1 MASPR
6 SSIGPQ
12 AQTIWRMLSDPA
24 VNTEFELLRALLA
37 RKSLAD
43 SRQRAAV
50 ATVLGIT
57 ETDVLAIQHLAW
69 AGTLTP
75 SQLSELLQLTS
86 GGTTALIQ
94 RLARH
99 DFVSRVPHPE
109 DRRSSLV
116 RLSPHGERR
125 AAELYAPLVS
135 ALDSAV
141 SSLAAD
147 ERSVVSRFLA
157 EIASIA
163 ETQARELVKSAERQ
177 RPQVPRVPVPGLW
190 A

>member
-1 MASPR
+1 
-6 SSIGPQ
+6 
-12 AQTIWRMLSDPA
+12 MLSDPME
-24 VNTEFELLRALLA
+24 NTELESLRAQLA

-43 SRQRAAV
+43 SRLRAA
-50 ATVLGIT
+50 AAAVLGLT

-75 SQLSELLQLTS
+75 SRLSELLQLTS

-94 RLARH
+94 RLARQG
-99 DFVSRVPHPE
+99 FISRAPHPE

-116 RLSPHGERR
+116 RLSPEGERR

-135 ALDSAV
+135 ALDSAA
-141 SSLAAD
+141 SSLAPD
-147 ERSVVSRFLA
+147 ERVVVSRFLA
-157 EIASIA
+157 GVASIA
-163 ETQARELVKSAERQ
+163 EAQAAELVKIAEQQ

>member
-1 MASPR
+1 MLFDP
-6 SSIGPQ
+6 
-12 AQTIWRMLSDPA
+12 TI
-24 VNTEFELLRALLA
+24 NTELEALRALLA

-43 SRQRAAV
+43 SRQRSAAAAV
-50 ATVLGIT
+50 LGLT

-69 AGTLTP
+69 AGALTP
-75 SQLSELLQLTS
+75 SRLSELLQLTS

-94 RLARH
+94 RLARQG
-99 DFVSRVPHPE
+99 FISREPHPE

-116 RLSPHGERR
+116 RLSPDGERR

-135 ALDSAV
+135 ALDAAASA
-141 SSLAAD
+141 LAAE
-147 ERSVVSRFLA
+147 ERAVVSRCLA
-157 EIASIA
+157 GVASIA
-163 ETQARELVKSAERQ
+163 ETQATELVESAEQQ